1 MSVYVGMDVHRKRS
15 QVALVDEHGVQLAN
29 RNLPND
35 SAELV
40 AVLGRLAPGTPVA
53 FEAAYGWGWL
63 AELLDELSLEPHLV
77 HPSRCKAIAAARL
90 KDDRVDA
97 RTLAQLLRAEL
108 LPEAW
113 IAPRPSATSVA
124 CCATGP
130 RWSGWP
136 PRSSAE
142 SMRSWPTAASASRS
156 RCGVRPGGPSWPS
169 WPCRRCNGRS

>member
-1 MSVYVGMDVHRKRS
+1 MRVYVGMDVHRKRS

-97 RTLAQLLRAEL
+97 RTLSCCPR
-108 LPEAW
+108 PGSP
-113 IAPRPSATSVA
+113 PRPSATSVA

-142 SMRSWPTAASASRS
+142 SMRSWPTVALASRS
-156 RCGVRPGGPSWPS
+156 SCGVRPGGPSWPS